1 MEIKDRIGE
10 DKEHAVTLL
19 QLIWDTGEPER
30 AIRREIQRLRTE
42 GLLINNDQDGRGYYY
57 ANKPDEILKQYK
69 QDRHRFLAIAARIK
83 PAYKFLKE
91 KGLLDKEKGSPE
103 YEQMS
108 LFDTSLTTT

>member
-1 MEIKDRIGE
+1 MEIKDRIGA

-42 GLLINNDQDGRGYYY
+42 GLLINNDQDGKGYYY
-57 ANKPDEILKQYK
+57 ATEPDEVLRQYR
-69 QDRHRFLAIAARIK
+69 QDRHRFLSIAARIK
-83 PAYKFLKE
+83 PAYQFLKE

-108 LFDTSLTTT
+108 LFDEPLTTT